1 MRSTPSLSQS
11 TASDISVEFATASI
25 NNAIS
30 SYSSNYSHLSIQ
42 SAEETQESTSFMTL
56 LTNLSMVDED
66 ILFLRNGYQK
76 VNKICDTLQGELYKA
91 IQVDTNQHVAIK
103 RTDKR
108 LSKNNIAVEDDI
120 TFCVSA
126 NCIQEAEILKYLT
139 LDHTPI
145 GNYIV
150 QYIDWFESEDDYYLV
165 MEYVASETN
174 IRQFISRAKQRI
186 TNGTLSTKQY
196 RKMVKCLLWQLFVT
210 VQWLHLSMKCCHL
223 NLCLE
228 NILLENANFI
238 KTKNGVVID
247 PNISIK
253 LCSFGVAQVFRTDN
267 FVCDKQPLSLDQEA
281 YSAPKVFNEELYDAR
296 AADNWKL
303 GMCLFECMTMGQ
315 RMYQPLEVHV
325 PFSGHWAVN
334 NNGLKGYLN
343 ANNLLNHFNVDSFGM
358 LNALL
363 NIKEAERLK
372 GMDILK
378 HSWFNMY
385 YRRYKKQ
392 IKKKFR
398 V

>member
-210 VQWLHLSMKCCHL
+210 VQWLHLSMKCMW
-223 NLCLE
+223 
-228 NILLENANFI
+228 F
-238 KTKNGVVID
+238 
-247 PNISIK
+247 ISIQITVATAYK
-253 LCSFGVAQVFRTDN
+253 HRLSFE
-267 FVCDKQPLSLDQEA
+267 SLFGKYIVRKRKFYKDQE
-281 YSAPKVFNEELYDAR
+281 R
-296 AADNWKL
+296 
-303 GMCLFECMTMGQ
+303 C
-315 RMYQPLEVHV
+315 RH
-325 PFSGHWAVN
+325 
-334 NNGLKGYLN
+334 
-343 ANNLLNHFNVDSFGM
+343 
-358 LNALL
+358 
-363 NIKEAERLK
+363 
-372 GMDILK
+372 
-378 HSWFNMY
+378 
-385 YRRYKKQ
+385 
-392 IKKKFR
+392 
-398 V
+398 